1 MDRRKRTTEEET
13 KKTKQNSY
21 NGESEIFASCSFSS
35 LGLHP
40 TLCDQLRERMGFEVP
55 TIVQA
60 EAIPVILVGRHV
72 LVNAATA
79 LGKLLHTWLLLLI
92 IYTSMILELSGQPEL
107 LSQGHGIITLIL
119 IGGMIALVL
128 VPTRELCMQ
137 VYEIL
142 QKLLHRFHW
151 IVPGYV
157 MGGEKQVKRESQA
170 AQSFSSLL
178 RKAVDGGFV
187 SDCKASSRG
196 GEGVNVSHLLFADD
210 TLIFCGA
217 SKVQLLHLN
226 WILMWFEAMS
236 GLRINLDKSEL
247 IPVGCV
253 NNVEELAA
261 AIGCKVGSLPTSYL
275 GLPLGAQYR
284 SRAVWDG
291 VEERMRK
298 KLARWKSQNISKG
311 GRITLIRSTLANMP
325 IYFMSML
332 SMPRKVRL
340 SWRFAME
347 REAFWNQV
355 IRGKY
360 GEEQGGWSSKEARG
374 ETHGVGLWKT
384 LRKEWEVVK
393 SRLVFVVGNGKR
405 IKFWKDIW
413 CGDEPLCVSF
423 PSLFA
428 LAVSKDAWVKDVWR
442 CNEGGGSW
450 SPLFSRP
457 FNDWEL
463 EEVCSFF
470 VALNRKQIQ
479 QGVDDR
485 VIWRETNCGK
495 FSVKSLYKSLVSG
508 HPISFPSSAI
518 WKVTVQPRVS
528 FFGWEATWGKALTL
542 DQLQRRG
549 WALANRCYLCQ
560 RHEESI
566 DHILLHC
573 EKVRTLWVLLYSMFG
588 VQWVLPATVKE
599 TLSGW
604 NGSFVGKK
612 RKGVWKASPLCLFWT
627 VWKTRNKVAFEEE
640 ELSIQRLKASFVYFL
655 WSETK
660 RSIKDGPSTLVDF
673 VGWVASR

>member
-1 MDRRKRTTEEET
+1 MQPVWRSRFRKEVMEALKGFCGDKAPELDGFSMAFWQSSWEFVKEEV
-13 KKTKQNSY
+13 
-21 NGESEIFASCSFSS
+21 
-35 LGLHP
+35 LGFF
-40 TLCDQLRERMGFEVP
+40 REFHNHGS
-55 TIVQA
+55 
-60 EAIPVILVGRHV
+60 LVGDLYKWLAKVLANRLKRVVGKVVSKAQNAFVQGRQILDAV
-72 LVNAATA
+72 LVANEVLDSVLKNKEEAVMCFFQSSRG
-79 LGKLLHTWLLLLI
+79 LRQGNP
-92 IYTSMILELSGQPEL
+92 LSL
-107 LSQGHGIITLIL
+107 YLF
-119 IGGMIALVL
+119 VL
-128 VPTRELCMQ
+128 VME
-137 VYEIL
+137 
-142 QKLLHRFHW
+142 
-151 IVPGYV
+151 
-157 MGGEKQVKRESQA
+157 A
-170 AQSFSSLL
+170 FSSLL
-178 RKAVDGGFV
+178 RKAVARGFV
-187 SDCKASSRG
+187 SACKARSRG
-196 GEGVNVSHLLFADD
+196 GEGVNVSHLLFVDD
-210 TLIFCGA
+210 TLVFCGA

-236 GLRINLDKSEL
+236 GLRINLDKGEL
-247 IPVGCV
+247 IPMGCV

-298 KLARWKSQNISKG
+298 KLARWKSQYISKG

-340 SWRFAME
+340 RLERIQREFLWGGGALERMIHLVKWELVCLEKDNGGLGVKSLSILNKALLCKWSWRFAME

-413 CGDEPLCVSF
+413 
-423 PSLFA
+423 
-428 LAVSKDAWVKDVWR
+428 

-573 EKVRTLWVLLYSMFG
+573 DKVRTLWVLLYSMFG

-612 RKGVWKASPLCLFWT
+612 RKGVWKASPLYLFWT

-655 WSETK
+655 WWETK